1 MSSKAANKTANM
13 EVQALQEELNFW
25 KEEAIKNVS
34 RLVEVIY
41 WYEGDQEKV
50 MEEEE
55 EEEYEDYE
63 EEEEE
68 EEEEED
74 EDYEEEEDYENWA
87 KEDLLHEIQKRC
99 RGTKKELVTLLQ
111 RMDGKKKNPIKKE
124 QSWKEFWNESSDEWN
139 GWWKIGWKHLDW

>member
-1 MSSKAANKTANM
+1 MSSKAANKTGDM
-13 EVQALQEELNFW
+13 QEVQALREELDFW

-50 MEEEE
+50 MGEEDEEEKG
-55 EEEYEDYE
+55 E

-68 EEEEED
+68 EEEEEG
-74 EDYEEEEDYENWA
+74 EEEEDYKNWA

-99 RGTKKELVTLLQ
+99 RGPKKELVTLLQ
-111 RMDGKKKNPIKKE
+111 RMGGKNETPKKE
-124 QSWKEFWNESSDEWN
+124 QSWKE
-139 GWWKIGWKHLDW
+139 

>member
-13 EVQALQEELNFW
+13 EEVQALQEELNFW

-50 MEEEE
+50 MEE
-55 EEEYEDYE
+55 D
-63 EEEEE
+63 
-68 EEEEED
+68 EED
-74 EDYEEEEDYENWA
+74 EDYEEEDEEDEDYEEEDEEDYEKWA

-111 RMDGKKKNPIKKE
+111 RMDGKKENPIKKKE